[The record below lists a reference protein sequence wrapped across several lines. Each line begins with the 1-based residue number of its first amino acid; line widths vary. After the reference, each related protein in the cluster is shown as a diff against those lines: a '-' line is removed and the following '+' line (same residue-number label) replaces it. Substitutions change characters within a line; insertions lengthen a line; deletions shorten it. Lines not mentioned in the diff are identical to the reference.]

1 MEHATLPPTETPAS
15 NDVRVAIV
23 EAHTIFARALGA
35 VLDDEDGIA
44 IVGEMP
50 AAIGAPLQPLQPHI
64 VLVDIDGQTAEFAA
78 MMEHLRTVIP
88 AARVLVLSHHA
99 QAEVALRCLGAGA
112 EGYVLK
118 DISPAELAR
127 AIRSVAAGTAYVDP
141 RMAGLMLRRAPY
153 RSVRGAATELSERE
167 TEIVRLI
174 AGGLSNKEISAKLAL
189 SEKTIKNHVSR
200 IFAKLHITAR
210 TQAAVHAFKTGLI

>member
-1 MEHATLPPTETPAS
+1 MTQPEPFHAGA
-15 NDVRVAIV
+15 VRVAIV
-23 EAHTIFARALGA
+23 EAHTIFARALA
-35 VLDDEDGIA
+35 SVLGEDDGIT

-50 AAIGAPLQPLQPHI
+50 AAIGAPFARLAPNI
-64 VLVDIDGQTAEFAA
+64 VLVDIDGQTADFGDV
-78 MMEHLRTVIP
+78 MKHLRDVVP
-88 AARVLVLSHHA
+88 SARVVVLSHHA

-118 DISPAELAR
+118 DIAPPELAR

-141 RMAGLMLRRAPY
+141 RMAGLLLRRTPY
-153 RSVRGAATELSERE
+153 QSGRGPATDLSDRE
-167 TEIVRLI
+167 TEIVKLI
-174 AGGLSNKEISAKLAL
+174 AGGLSNKEISARLSL

-210 TQAAVHAFKTGLI
+210 TQAAVHAFKTGLV

>member
-1 MEHATLPPTETPAS
+1 MSSIKHDDSDVRES
-15 NDVRVAIV
+15 DGVRVAIV
-23 EAHTIFARALGA
+23 EAHTIFARALA
-35 VLDDEDGIA
+35 TVLDDEAGIHV
-44 IVGEMP
+44 VGEMP
-50 AAIGAPLQPLQPHI
+50 AAIGAPFARMQPNI
-64 VLVDIDGQTAEFAA
+64 VLVDIDGQTADFGE
-78 MMEHLRTVIP
+78 MMAHLREVVP
-88 AARVLVLSHHA
+88 GARVVVLSHHA

-127 AIRSVAAGTAYVDP
+127 AIRSVAEGTAYVDP
-141 RMAGLMLRRAPY
+141 RMAGLLLRRTPY
-153 RSVRGAATELSERE
+153 QSGRGPATDLSERE

-174 AGGLSNKEISAKLAL
+174 AGGLSNKEISAKLSL

-210 TQAAVHAFKTGLI
+210 TQAAVHAFKTGLV